1 MIPFDYISGCVRN
14 DKSVMIILR
23 NNKRMIGKIINYD
36 KHLNLLLENVNEIKF
51 VGENFSELIK
61 IKSKFISKVFLRG
74 DNIVLILII

>member
-61 IKSKFISKVFLRG
+61 IKSKFIPKVFLRG